1 MSGNFSAADT
11 VKKKKKKIVL
21 LCHNGVAS
29 VSGVL
34 GQRFRPWHSGL
45 EDLVVCS
52 CGLGTLSAVGQQKK
66 KRKKIQDGFLAVVK
80 QVKLPHVVS
89 VLAWISAEAQVLF
102 PAGHSGLRI
111 WLCCCCVSDSVPGSG
126 TSIC

>member
-66 KRKKIQDGFLAVVK
+66 KKKEN
-80 QVKLPHVVS
+80 S
-89 VLAWISAEAQVLF
+89 RRISCCGEA
-102 PAGHSGLRI
+102 G
-111 WLCCCCVSDSVPGSG
+111 
-126 TSIC
+126 